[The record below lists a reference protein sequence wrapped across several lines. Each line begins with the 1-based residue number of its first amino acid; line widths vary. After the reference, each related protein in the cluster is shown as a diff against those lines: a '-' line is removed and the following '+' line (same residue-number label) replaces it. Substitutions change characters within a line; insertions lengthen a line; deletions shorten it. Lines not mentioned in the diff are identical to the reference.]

1 MLAVAW
7 AFLKRDALIAMSYRT
22 AFAIRLLGVLVGS
35 VFFYYIGEFASSA
48 LTPSLGNY
56 GGNYF
61 AFLLIGIAFTD
72 YLSISL
78 ATFNNNIRD
87 SQMMGTLEFMLITPL
102 SLPKILFYSSLWSY
116 AFSTF
121 RLFLYFLFGFVLFGL
136 RLDNA
141 NVPAGL
147 LVLLLSTLCFAG
159 FGVIIASI
167 TMIFKQGIPVNLML
181 TILSVLVGGVA
192 YPVNVLP
199 EWLRHLSLLL
209 PITHT
214 LDAMRK
220 ALILG
225 ATTGQLLPDLLALVL
240 FSLVLIPAGFLMF
253 RMAVRRTK
261 TNGTLTYY

>member
-1 MLAVAW
+1 M
-7 AFLKRDALIAMSYRT
+7 
-22 AFAIRLLGVLVGS
+22 AFAIRLSGVIVGANI
-35 VFFYYIGEFASSA
+35 YYKISQFASSA
-48 LTPSLGNY
+48 LNPSLGNY

-102 SLPKILFYSSLWSY
+102 SLPKILLYSSVWSY
-116 AFSTF
+116 AFSSF
-121 RLFLYFLFGFVLFGL
+121 RLFLYFLFGFLLFGL

-141 NVPAGL
+141 NVFGGL
-147 LVLLLSTLCFAG
+147 LVLALSTLCFAG
-159 FGVIIASI
+159 FGIIIASL
-167 TMIFKQGIPVNLML
+167 TMVFKQGIPANFIL

-199 EWLRHLSLLL
+199 SWLRQLSVIL

-225 ATTGQLLPDLLALVL
+225 MTTTQLLPDLLALVL
-240 FSLVLIPAGFLMF
+240 FSLVLLPAGFLMF
-253 RMAVRRTK
+253 RMAVRKTK
-261 TNGTLTYY
+261 INGTLTYY